1 MRPDG
6 GGVMTAPG
14 VTLSHRYRLTHRIAV
29 GGMGE
34 VWAADDIRLAR
45 VVACKILRP
54 ELTGDPEFLGRFR
67 TEARITASLNHP
79 GICAVYDY
87 GEVSGT
93 DHYLTGTAYLVMEL
107 ISGESLSSVLNRL
120 GRLSVGRTLD
130 VLEQTGNALQQAHA
144 RALVHRDIKPGNL
157 LITPGGQ
164 VKITDFGIAKVAHE
178 APVTRSGMVM
188 GTAQY
193 ISPEQAAGREA
204 SPASDIY
211 SLGVVAYE
219 CLAGRLPFNSDNT
232 VAIALAHVREAPP
245 PLPDDVPPPV
255 ARLVMTMLAKDPAA
269 RFPNGAVL
277 ARAASELRAGGGR
290 DLTPLRPPPA
300 PRPTLVAPAMTTGV
314 AARPQARSTRATA
327 RPLPP
332 PAQPAQAVRP
342 SVPPPVPAARSAPTA
357 GRHTGLSVLLAVLV
371 VILAGLVLVILN
383 AVFGTLMV

>member
-1 MRPDG
+1 
-6 GGVMTAPG
+6 MTAPG
-14 VTLSHRYRLTHRIAV
+14 VVLSHRYRLTQRIAV

-87 GEVSGT
+87 GEVSGA

-219 CLAGRLPFNSDNT
+219 CLAGRLPFHSDNT
-232 VAIALAHVREAPP
+232 VAIALAHVRDAPP

-269 RFPNGAVL
+269 RYPNGAVL
-277 ARAASELRAGGGR
+277 ARAAGELRAGGGR
-290 DLTPLRPPPA
+290 ELAGPRPHPA
-300 PRPTLVAPAMTTGV
+300 PRPTLVAPALRADVG
-314 AARPQARSTRATA
+314 APPPARSTRAA
-327 RPLPP
+327 LPP
-332 PAQPAQAVRP
+332 PPRPPSPVRG
-342 SVPPPVPAARSAPTA
+342 SVPPPAPAARTAAAA